1 MSEQMQ
7 VQLPSVSTAERRRQ
21 VTRKALMR
29 CTPIAR
35 MTVTTAPMPS
45 GMAATATA
53 IADIRFCKMPARCDR
68 TPTTKSAAAT
78 ESTV

>member
-1 MSEQMQ
+1 M
-7 VQLPSVSTAERRRQ
+7 TA
-21 VTRKALMR
+21 RKELMR

-35 MTVTTAPMPS
+35 MTVTTAPIPS

-53 IADIRFCKMPARCDR
+53 MADIRFSRMPARRER

-78 ESTV
+78 DSTV